1 MRATGISLGLT
12 LALSLALAGTAQA
25 QLRYR
30 VQSLGVL
37 GAGDVPTGLSP
48 SALNN
53 HGTVVGYSST
63 AGDDQLRAFI
73 YENGQA
79 RALGGYSGLT
89 AWEATGINDRGQ
101 IVGYASNAE
110 LSDTRGFIYENGQFK
125 DLNPNPGFRP
135 AALPNGINASG
146 QVVGALSDGRPFVH
160 DGTQLKPIPFGSEV
174 STGNAF
180 DINDHGVAVGGVR
193 LQDGG
198 GYAFAWDGTQVNR
211 LPDPQLGA
219 GSSAIAINNA
229 GQVVVNT
236 NPLAYLY
243 SAGTYQALGSLQGGF
258 TQAIALN
265 EKGWIVG
272 WSQLAV
278 SPHLDH
284 AFLWR
289 NGRMRDLND
298 LLDATLAPHWE
309 LTSAMDINE
318 RGQIVG
324 LGFLDGVQRGYIA
337 TPVPEAGT
345 WALMLAGLGGVGA
358 VAWRR
363 RPGPRD

>member
-1 MRATGISLGLT
+1 MRATGISFGLT

-37 GAGDVPTGLSP
+37 GAGDVPSVLSP

-53 HGTVVGYSST
+53 HGTVVGYSS
-63 AGDDQLRAFI
+63 AVGDDQLRAFV

-89 AWEATGINDRGQ
+89 AWEAKGINDRGQ

-135 AALPNGINASG
+135 IADPNGINASG
-146 QVVGALSDGRPFVH
+146 QVVGALSDGRAFVH
-160 DGTQLKPIPFGSEV
+160 DGTQLKLIPFDSEV
-174 STGNAF
+174 STSGAF

-193 LQDGG
+193 LRNGE
-198 GYAFAWDGTQVNR
+198 GYTFAWDGTQVNR
-211 LPDPQLGA
+211 LPDPQVGA

-229 GQVVVNT
+229 GQIAVNSLGL
-236 NPLAYLY
+236 PYLY
-243 SAGTYQALGSLQGGF
+243 SAGTYQALGSLRGGY
-258 TQAIALN
+258 TTAIALN
-265 EKGWIVG
+265 DKGWIVG
-272 WSQLAV
+272 WSEMATNPFLE
-278 SPHLDH
+278 H

-298 LLDATLAPHWE
+298 LLDATFSPHWE